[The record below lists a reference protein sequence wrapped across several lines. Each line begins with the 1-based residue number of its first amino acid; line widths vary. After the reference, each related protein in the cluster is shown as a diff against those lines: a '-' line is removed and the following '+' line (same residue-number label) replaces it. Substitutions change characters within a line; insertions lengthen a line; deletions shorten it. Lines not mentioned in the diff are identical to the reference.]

1 MDERGSYE
9 QGRGV
14 HTMNWQ
20 KMLYL
25 WPYVISVLVSAGI
38 GLYAW
43 RKGRIVGALFFACGA
58 WAEAIASL
66 GYIGEL
72 VSPTLA
78 GKIFWDSVQWLG
90 FMGTVTTALL
100 FALAYTGHKSAY
112 AQRTWFALAVVP
124 FLVVVLG
131 VTGPLH
137 GWLHPA
143 PRIIAGDPFSA
154 LVYDFNILLGSLTLY
169 SQSVVLW
176 GILILSRH
184 FMRARPFYRH
194 QIAMVIVGYTI
205 PLVGSILSVSRVIP
219 HLPRDITPFTFALG
233 NMVAAWG
240 LFRHHLL
247 MITPVAYE
255 TVIES
260 IGDGVLVLDAQA
272 RIVDLNPAMAHI
284 LRMKAKEAL
293 GKPSSEVLQ
302 SWPDLAER
310 LQDSVPKQAEVRL
323 THGKM
328 DIYYDVHMSLLFD
341 HRGAPNGQIL
351 VLRDITARK
360 RVEEDIRRAKEAW
373 ERTFDAVP
381 DLITILDKHY
391 QIVRV
396 NKAMAER
403 LNRAPEACVGQICY
417 HCLHGTE
424 VPPPFCPHAQVLR
437 DHHPHTAEV
446 HDTFLEGDFVI
457 SVSPIFDEQGEL
469 YGSVHVARDITARK
483 RIERELQRYRDHLED
498 VVADRTA
505 ELQREIFERRRTEV
519 SLRQSE
525 EFNRSII
532 ESSVDCIKIVDLEGR
547 LRFMNGAGQKLMGI
561 TDMAPYVGMP
571 YHQFWEGADRQSA
584 LEALEK
590 ARQGGQG
597 AFEGYLATPIG
608 AAAPVA
614 SAAAGAPATSVA
626 PASWW
631 SVVASPIW
639 GMDGTV
645 ERVLV
650 VSRDITTR
658 KQSEQRL
665 RESEL
670 RYRTLFENASIGI
683 GLATLDG
690 SVVAGNASILRYF
703 GHTLEELKHANL
715 RRFYK
720 NPQERDRLLAE
731 LRANGA
737 VRGFEAELLRKDGTT
752 FFAGISVNFVE
763 VDGKKTLLTM
773 LEDITERRQ
782 AEVALRE
789 SEQHLRLLMQQA
801 PVGIIA
807 VDMEGTITDANPI
820 VFDLLAASGREA
832 ILGLNVLTLP
842 AMVESDLSGYFAG
855 VLETG
860 ESRVVEAKYKSGEGG
875 GVYVRARIV
884 PRFDAHGEQI
894 GAIQI
899 LEDVTDRKR
908 AQEKLAQQAQELA
921 RSHAELRRFAY
932 VASHDLQEPLRA
944 VSIYTQM
951 LARHCEGKLDPDAVE
966 FMTYIVTGV
975 RRIQA
980 MIKGLQI
987 YLQVDRD
994 AKDFA
999 PVDAEAALERA
1010 LFRLQEG
1017 IVQTDAVITHDPL
1030 PTVMADRG
1038 QLSQVF
1044 EYLIDNAIKFRGEDV
1059 PRVHITAEETENVWI
1074 FSVRDN
1080 GIGIA
1085 PEYFARI
1092 FEIFRRLHHW
1102 EDYPGIGIGL
1112 TLCKK
1117 IVERHG
1123 GSMWVESTLGEG
1135 ATFYFTLVKG
1145 EM

>member
-1 MDERGSYE
+1 
-9 QGRGV
+9 
-14 HTMNWQ
+14 MNWP

-43 RKGRIVGALFFACGA
+43 RQRRVVGALFFACGA

-72 VSPTLA
+72 VSYTLTW
-78 GKIFWDSVQWLG
+78 KIFWDNMQWVAL
-90 FMGTVTTALL
+90 MTGTTTVLL
-100 FALAYTGHKSAY
+100 FALAYTGYKAAHTK
-112 AQRTWFALAVVP
+112 RTWTALAIVP
-124 FLVVVLG
+124 FMVVLLV

-143 PRIIAGDPFSA
+143 PRIVSGEPFSILA
-154 LVYDFNILLGSLTLY
+154 YDFNGLLWGLTLY
-169 SQSVVLW
+169 SQSIVLL
-176 GILILSRH
+176 GILILLRH
-184 FMRARPFYRH
+184 FIGARPFYRH
-194 QIAMVIVGYTI
+194 QIAPVIVGYTI
-205 PLVGSILSVSRVIP
+205 PLVGSILSISRIMP
-219 HLPRDITPFTFALG
+219 SLPRDITPFTFALG
-233 NMVAAWG
+233 NGVMAWG
-240 LFRHHLL
+240 LFQHRLL
-247 MITPVAYE
+247 TVTPVAYE

-260 IGDGVLVLDAQA
+260 IGDGVLILDAQA
-272 RIVDLNPAMAHI
+272 RVVDLNPAMAHI
-284 LRMKAKEAL
+284 LGIKAREAM

-328 DIYYDVHMSLLFD
+328 DTYYDVHMSLLFD
-341 HRGAPNGQIL
+341 HRGTPNGQIL

-403 LNRAPEACVGQICY
+403 LNQAPEACMGQICY

-424 VPPPFCPHAQVLR
+424 APPAFCPHTQVLR
-437 DHHPHTAEV
+437 DQKAHTAEV

-469 YGSVHVARDITARK
+469 YGSVHVARDVTARK
-483 RIERELQRYRDHLED
+483 RIEQELRRYRDHLEE
-498 VVADRTA
+498 VVADRTT
-505 ELQREIFERRRTEV
+505 ELQREIFEHRRTEV

-547 LRFMNGAGQKLMGI
+547 LRFMNEAGQKLMGI

-571 YHQFWEGADRQSA
+571 YHQFWEGADRQAA
-584 LEALEK
+584 LAALEK

-608 AAAPVA
+608 AAASVVPE
-614 SAAAGAPATSVA
+614 AAGAPAT
-626 PASWW
+626 WW

-670 RYRTLFENASIGI
+670 RYRTLFENAPIGI

-703 GHTLEELKHANL
+703 GHTLEELKQANL

-737 VRGFEAELLRKDGTT
+737 VRGFEAELLRKDGTA

-763 VDGKKTLLTM
+763 VDGEKTLLTM
-773 LEDITERRQ
+773 LEDITERRR
-782 AEVALRE
+782 AEAALRE

-807 VDMEGTITDANPI
+807 VDMEGAVTDANPI
-820 VFDLLAASGREA
+820 VFDLLGTSGREA

-842 AMVESDLSGYFAG
+842 TMVESDLSRYFAG

-860 ESRVVEAKYKSGEGG
+860 EPRVVEAKYKSGGEKM
-875 GVYVRARIV
+875 VYVRARIV
-884 PRFDAHGEQI
+884 PRFDAHEEQI

-899 LEDVTDRKR
+899 LEDVTERR
-908 AQEKLAQQAQELA
+908 HAQETLAQQAQELA
-921 RSHAELRRFAY
+921 HSHAELRRFAY
-932 VASHDLQEPLRA
+932 IASHDLQEPLRA
-944 VSIYTQM
+944 ISIYTQM
-951 LARHCEGKLDPDAVE
+951 LARHCEGKLDPDASE
-966 FMTYIVTGV
+966 FITYIVTGV
-975 RRIQA
+975 SRIQA

-999 PVDAEAALERA
+999 SVDAGAALERA
-1010 LFRLQEG
+1010 LFRLREG
-1017 IVQTDAVITHDPL
+1017 IAQTDAVITHDSL
-1030 PTVMADRG
+1030 PTLMADQG

-1074 FSVRDN
+1074 FSVRDH

-1117 IVERHG
+1117 IIERHG